1 MNDNKNISKEERF
14 KVLEEAM
21 KEFAS
26 KIEIYDPLDREIFN
40 EDEENQ
46 TISREELMEEIVDL

>member
-14 KVLEEAM
+14 RVLEEAM

-40 EDEENQ
+40 EDEEN
-46 TISREELMEEIVDL
+46 